1 MVEKEV
7 IGPGIVVYKNA
18 LTKDLCL
25 AERLE
30 AALEKEGS
38 RFKWSGARVAYHNT
52 DTNHRN
58 CQDFKYTK
66 QSLGEIDEYSEDLAL
81 IHDQVTDVLLECL
94 KDYSSKYS
102 VQIGWVGALNVV
114 RYGPGEK
121 FNRHADDGEP
131 YRCTVSTVGYIND
144 DYEGGDLYFD
154 AFDITYTPNA
164 GDFVIFPS
172 SYIYTHA
179 SLPII
184 NGIKYA
190 IVTMTDRSSFA
201 HHNDSPVYHTMEERE
216 KRGLPPR

>member
-66 QSLGEIDEYSEDLAL
+66 QSLGEIDECVKSLGHVKLDKCFRFSQISAL
-81 IHDQVTDVLLECL
+81 LH
-94 KDYSSKYS
+94 K
-102 VQIGWVGALNVV
+102 
-114 RYGPGEK
+114 
-121 FNRHADDGEP
+121 
-131 YRCTVSTVGYIND
+131 
-144 DYEGGDLYFD
+144 
-154 AFDITYTPNA
+154 
-164 GDFVIFPS
+164 
-172 SYIYTHA
+172 
-179 SLPII
+179 
-184 NGIKYA
+184 
-190 IVTMTDRSSFA
+190 
-201 HHNDSPVYHTMEERE
+201 
-216 KRGLPPR
+216 